1 MTSASQ
7 PNLKARRS
15 RQRTVRIA
23 IRWGTG
29 AAILAVIALM
39 VSDSFTSFWVEHPMA
54 SQFVVGVFLIV
65 IGAALVS
72 AFIATRARRN
82 WQTVA
87 ALAITQLRDE
97 TRELLA
103 CVTAALAT
111 SDEAGDESARA
122 GSVHSR
128 VLIDL
133 PEVERLTQL
142 LLATDNGSQRMLT
155 SIESVLPEAQSV
167 AASWAPIMV
176 SEPDYAELL
185 DLYVDLLNRA
195 WRITWALDK
204 RLTGSPL
211 PEPGAI
217 ATELRDLV
225 ADASDAERVY
235 TTFIRSLLSWPASFG
250 PAPARASMVGMSGDQ
265 VVKASGDPGDKPANS
280 SAN

>member
-1 MTSASQ
+1 MTSASK
-7 PNLKARRS
+7 PKLSLRRS
-15 RQRTVRIA
+15 RQRTARFA
-23 IRWGTG
+23 MRWGTG

-39 VSDSFTSFWVEHPMA
+39 VSDSFTSFWIEHPMT
-54 SQFVVGVFLIV
+54 SQFVVGLFLIIV
-65 IGAALVS
+65 GAAVVS
-72 AFIATRARRN
+72 GFIAARARRN

-87 ALAITQLRDE
+87 ALAITQFRDG

-111 SDEAGDESARA
+111 SEEATDGSARA
-122 GSVHSR
+122 RSVHSP
-128 VLIDL
+128 VPIDL

-155 SIESVLPEAQSV
+155 SIENVLPQAQSV
-167 AASWAPIMV
+167 AASWAPVMV

-204 RLTGSPL
+204 RLAGSPL

-225 ADASDAERVY
+225 ADASDTERVY
-235 TTFIRSLLSWPASFG
+235 TTYIRSLLSWPASFG
-250 PAPARASMVGMSGDQ
+250 PAPGRASVADMPGDQ
-265 VVKASGDPGDKPANS
+265 GVKASGDPADKPANS